1 MRDYRNYRV
10 IIEIGRAGLANMCV
24 ERCLDTPFGLTKK
37 LEKAKVQKYVYGE
50 PFSVHS
56 WVF

>member
-56 WVF
+56 